1 MRKLVLFYR
10 WIEVKHFYPLQAKV
24 ENNINGK
31 MCDGLIVNINPLTRT
46 YEVYFKKAKKTDY
59 VSTYYIKNHLHVGE
73 LDKFPV
79 GTKITKKF
87 KSVDYYGEVATIDYK
102 KRMFRVKYTDGD
114 SEDMS

>member
-1 MRKLVLFYR
+1 
-10 WIEVKHFYPLQAKV
+10 
-24 ENNINGK
+24 

-87 KSVDYYGEVATIDYK
+87 KSVEYYGEVTTIDHEE
-102 KRMFRVKYTDGD
+102 RMFRVKYTDGD
-114 SEDMS
+114 GEDMSPLDIRRFADKDDNNSKKRKKGRENNSK